1 MIDTINLDDR
11 EGVTG
16 DGKCKEA
23 VSRGINNAEPV
34 AESLLNVDPGPG
46 GSRTTDETTFAVDG
60 TTVRDWLVA
69 TTVIIAKE
77 LLVELDSGCMVPI
90 CQDNDGAGVVN
101 VIEVKVRVFRIVDDQ
116 GSPESVDILGG
127 KMRVVLEIL

>member
-1 MIDTINLDDR
+1 MVDTINLNDL

-23 VSRGINNAEPV
+23 VSRGINKAEPV
-34 AESLLNVDPGPG
+34 AESLLNIDPGPG
-46 GSRTTDETTFAVDG
+46 GSWTTDVTTFSVNGA
-60 TTVRDWLVA
+60 TVWDWLVA
-69 TTVIIAKE
+69 TTIIIAKV

-90 CQDNDGAGVVN
+90 CQDNDGVGVVN
-101 VIEVKVRVFRIVDDQ
+101 VIEAKVRIHRVVDDQ
-116 GSPESVDILGG
+116 STTESIDVLGG

>member
-1 MIDTINLDDR
+1 MVDAINFNDL
-11 EGVTG
+11 EGVAG
-16 DGKCKEA
+16 NGKCKEA
-23 VSRGINNAEPV
+23 VSRGINKAKPV

-46 GSRTTDETTFAVDG
+46 GSRTTDVTTFAVNG

-69 TTVIIAKE
+69 TTVIIAKV

-90 CQDNDGAGVVN
+90 CQDNDGVGVVN
-101 VIEVKVRVFRIVDDQ
+101 VIEAKVRIFRVVDDQ
-116 GSPESVDILGG
+116 RSPKSIDILGG